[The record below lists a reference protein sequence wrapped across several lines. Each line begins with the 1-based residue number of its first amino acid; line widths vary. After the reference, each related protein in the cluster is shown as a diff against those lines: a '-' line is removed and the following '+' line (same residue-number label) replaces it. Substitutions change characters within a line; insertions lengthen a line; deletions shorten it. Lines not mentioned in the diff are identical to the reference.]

1 MATALDGIAA
11 EALTAVTLIVKAPN
25 QKVEDKRIACD
36 RMWTVAQLK
45 EHLSTVYPEKPV
57 HIWILCSHVSI
68 LLP

>member
-1 MATALDGIAA
+1 MATSLDS
-11 EALTAVTLIVKAPN
+11 LTADGLSAVTLIVKAPN

-57 HIWILCSHVSI
+57 TAL
-68 LLP
+68 